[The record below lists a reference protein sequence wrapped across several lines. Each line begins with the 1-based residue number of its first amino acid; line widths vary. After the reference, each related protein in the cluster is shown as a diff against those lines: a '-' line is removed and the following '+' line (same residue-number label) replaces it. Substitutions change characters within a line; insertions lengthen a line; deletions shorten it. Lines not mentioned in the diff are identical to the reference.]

1 MKSRILVIVTGILIV
16 IGSGLKAEDKI
27 VRHGVSTGTQV
38 EKQTRTQVALATPFP
53 KESAGAKIVKTPF
66 S

>member
-1 MKSRILVIVTGILIV
+1 MKSRILVVVTGILIV

-38 EKQTRTQVALATPFP
+38 EKQTRTQVALAL
-53 KESAGAKIVKTPF
+53 SLIHI
-66 S
+66 